1 LNEESPLDTIL
12 QNYWLPSIRASLA
25 LHRGNAQQAITLL
38 EVAEPY
44 ELGTESVSI
53 MVPIYVR
60 GLAYLKAGEGA
71 EAAAQFKKMLGHP
84 GLALNAP
91 IAALAQLQ
99 LARALA
105 MSGDKPAARRAFE
118 DFLSLWKQADADQP
132 LLKQAQGEYHQL
144 KQ

>member
-1 LNEESPLDTIL
+1 
-12 QNYWLPSIRASLA
+12 
-25 LHRGNAQQAITLL
+25 
-38 EVAEPY
+38 
-44 ELGTESVSI
+44 
-53 MVPIYVR
+53 VR

-91 IAALAQLQ
+91 IEALAQLQ